1 MSVQPIET
9 DHSLTELM
17 VVEAAH
23 TSGAYTKRPISLV
36 RGAGSVLWDAEG
48 NRYIDCIA
56 GQGVANVGHNHP
68 VVTAAIQDQLSKLM
82 ICNEAY
88 FNEQR
93 ARFLQSLTA
102 RTPGDLNRVFL
113 CNSGTE
119 AVEGAIKVARFFTGR
134 TAMVAFQGGY
144 HGRTMGSL
152 SLTWNPK
159 YREKFQPLLDG
170 VTHVP
175 LNDLPAAEKAVT
187 ERTAAVVVEIIQGEG
202 GVWPADR
209 DYLHALR
216 RLCDTTGALLVF
228 DEVQTGMG
236 RTGSFL
242 ACEQLDVMPDILT
255 LGKALA
261 GGMPMG
267 ATIWRDAL
275 GPIAPGSHGSTFGGN
290 PLACVAGSAVMRVLD
305 EEDLPARAA
314 RIGRQILEDIK
325 GLKAPII
332 RAVRGRGLMIGIDM
346 RQRVGPVIK
355 GLMDKGILASPAG
368 STVVRLLPP
377 LTIPEEDLALVV
389 DGIGEVLHELG
400 RKSHA

>member
-1 MSVQPIET
+1 MTAQPIAT
-9 DHSLTELM
+9 DHSLAELM
-17 VVEAAH
+17 AVEAAH

-36 RGAGSVLWDAEG
+36 RGEGSILWDAEG

-68 VVTAAIQDQLSKLM
+68 AVTAAIQEQLTQLM
-82 ICNEAY
+82 ICNETY

-102 RTPGDLNRVFL
+102 RTPGDLNLVFL

-119 AVEGAIKVARFFTGR
+119 AVEGAIKVARFLTGR
-134 TAMVAFQGGY
+134 TEMVAHQRGY

-175 LNDLPAAEKAVT
+175 LNDLPAVEKVVT

-202 GVWPADR
+202 GVWLADR
-209 DYLHALR
+209 EYLHALR
-216 RLCDTTGALLVF
+216 RLCDDSGALLVF

-242 ACEQLDVMPDILT
+242 ACEQMDVIPDILT
-255 LGKALA
+255 LGKAMA

-267 ATIWRDAL
+267 ATIWRDSL
-275 GPIAPGSHGSTFGGN
+275 GLLAPASHGSTFGGN
-290 PLACVAGSAVMRVLD
+290 PMACVAGSAVMRILD
-305 EEDLPARAA
+305 EEGLPARAT
-314 RIGRQILEDIK
+314 RIGRQLLEDLK
-325 GLKAPII
+325 GLKSPVI
-332 RAVRGRGLMIGIDM
+332 REVRGRGLMIGIDL

-355 GLMDKGILASPAG
+355 ALMDKGILASPAG
-368 STVVRLLPP
+368 ATVVRLLPP
-377 LTIPEEDLALVV
+377 LTIPEEELALVV
-389 DGIGEVLHELG
+389 DGIGEVLHDLG

>member
-1 MSVQPIET
+1 MTAQPIAT
-9 DHSLTELM
+9 DHALAELM
-17 VVEAAH
+17 AVEMAH

-36 RGAGSVLWDAEG
+36 RGAGSVLWDADG
-48 NRYIDCIA
+48 NHYIDCIA

-68 VVTAAIQDQLSKLM
+68 AITAAVQEQLTQLM

-134 TAMVAFQGGY
+134 SEMVAHQRGY

-159 YREKFQPLLDG
+159 YRERFQPLLDG

-175 LNDLPAAEKAVT
+175 LNDLPAMTKAVT
-187 ERTAAVVVEIIQGEG
+187 DRTAAVVVEIIQGEG
-202 GVWPADR
+202 GIWLADR

-216 RLCDTTGALLVF
+216 RLCDDTGALLVF
-228 DEVQTGMG
+228 DEVQTGIG

-242 ACEQLDVMPDILT
+242 ACDQMDVIPDILT

-261 GGMPMG
+261 GGMPVG

-275 GPIAPGSHGSTFGGN
+275 GTLAPASHGSTFGGN
-290 PLACVAGSAVMRVLD
+290 PMACVAGSAVMRVLD
-305 EEDLPARAA
+305 EEGLPDRAA
-314 RIGRQILEDIK
+314 RIGRQLLEDLK
-325 GLKAPII
+325 GLNSPSI
-332 RAVRGRGLMIGIDM
+332 REVRGRGLMIGIDL

-355 GLMDKGILASPAG
+355 ALMDKGILASPAG
-368 STVVRLLPP
+368 TTVVRLLPP
-377 LTIPEEDLALVV
+377 LNIPEENLALVV
-389 DGIGEVLHELG
+389 ERIGEVLHDLG